1 MAQIMEATAR
11 GMDGFER
18 RVAIKRLLPEHAR
31 NGEHRRMFLQEA
43 RITSRLHHGG
53 IVGIFDYGLIDGSAF
68 LAMEFIDGLDALR
81 ALSSTADQRPMPE
94 GIALHL
100 VAEIGHALAYIHE
113 LRDEH
118 DRPLQIVHRD
128 VSPQN
133 ILLSWDGDVRL
144 SDFGIASS
152 YWRRELT
159 TVGAIKGKLRFM
171 APEQARGER
180 VGPAADVYA
189 LGATLDAFVG
199 SRATGPST
207 SEADT
212 ARRVQKARRR
222 NVSPAV
228 CELIGACLA
237 SEPDQRPRAGEVAAR
252 AGVLASQRLGRD
264 GRGALRAWLGPL
276 RAIAKRN
283 SKLDDLMGLCL
294 VPVGP
299 ASARTFTVTQESPL
313 PELEQVSVVRRLP
326 TGRPPTA
333 VRSPEVLLAAAALA
347 SLLIAGETRLSF
359 PGLASASPPTTGVTR
374 GRSAP
379 PNGNSPRLFPSSRLA
394 APHAHQVPPPPPQ
407 SDTAAPAPS
416 PAVDHR
422 DTAWLRVGGPTLAGA
437 RVSIDGTFAGFAPV
451 ELFRPCGTHKVAV
464 TEPTSGRTLLRKTVR
479 LGDQHTR
486 AAPLRIVQ

>member
-1 MAQIMEATAR
+1 MAQIMEATAL

-18 RVAIKRLLPEHAR
+18 RVAIKRLLPEHAS

-53 IVGIFDYGLIDGSAF
+53 IVSIFDYGLIDGSAF

-100 VAEIGHALAYIHE
+100 VAEIGHALAYIHT
-113 LRDEH
+113 LRDEQE
-118 DRPLQIVHRD
+118 RRLGIVHRD

-144 SDFGIASS
+144 SDFGIAST
-152 YWRRELT
+152 YWRREMT

-171 APEQARGER
+171 APEQARGEH
-180 VGPAADVYA
+180 VEAAADVYA
-189 LGATLDAFVG
+189 LGATLDAFLG
-199 SRATGPST
+199 SRASGPAMSD
-207 SEADT
+207 EDT
-212 ARRVQKARRR
+212 DRRVQKARRR

-237 SEPDQRPRAGEVAAR
+237 SDPDRRPRAGVVAER

-264 GRGALRAWLGPL
+264 GRGALRTWLNPL
-276 RAIAKRN
+276 RATAKRK

-299 ASARTFTVTQESPL
+299 AGSRTFTVTQESPV
-313 PELEQVSVVRRLP
+313 PVLEPPPAVVPRLTVRPTVRRLP
-326 TGRPPTA
+326 ELLVA
-333 VRSPEVLLAAAALA
+333 VAALA
-347 SLLIAGETRLSF
+347 SLLIAGEGRFSF
-359 PGLASASPPTTGVTR
+359 PAKVAASEPAGMVTR
-374 GRSAP
+374 GRSAQ
-379 PNGNSPRLFPSSRLA
+379 SRTLNHASGVA
-394 APHAHQVPPPPPQ
+394 APHARQAPF
-407 SDTAAPAPS
+407 APAAANPGT
-416 PAVDHR
+416 PAPIADSHL
-422 DTAWLRVGGPTLAGA
+422 AWLRVGGPTLAGA
-437 RVSIDGTFAGFAPV
+437 RVSIDGTAVGFAPV
-451 ELFRPCGTHKVAV
+451 ELFRPCGAHKIAI
-464 TEPTSGRTLLRKTVR
+464 TDPATGRTLLRKTVR

-486 AAPLRIVQ
+486 AAPLRILQ